1 MKITNFV
8 TPPEH
13 INFLAKNLFG
23 NCGEIINGSIA
34 YLEPN
39 GGGPVQLHTH
49 EHDRLFIVVR
59 GEAKVLFEN
68 STHII
73 RENESFLVK
82 GALLHSVWNNAF
94 ETTTMIGI
102 SVKSSDDRCIK

>member
-49 EHDRLFIVVR
+49 EHEGNAQFVSFVQTS
-59 GEAKVLFEN
+59 VL
-68 STHII
+68 
-73 RENESFLVK
+73 
-82 GALLHSVWNNAF
+82 
-94 ETTTMIGI
+94 
-102 SVKSSDDRCIK
+102 

>member
-34 YLEPN
+34 YLEPT
-39 GGGPVQLHTH
+39 G
-49 EHDRLFIVVR
+49 EDLFNYIR
-59 GEAKVLFEN
+59 T
-68 STHII
+68 STII
-73 RENESFLVK
+73 C
-82 GALLHSVWNNAF
+82 LLW
-94 ETTTMIGI
+94 
-102 SVKSSDDRCIK
+102 

>member
-34 YLEPN
+34 YLNPMGE
-39 GGGPVQLHTH
+39 G
-49 EHDRLFIVVR
+49 LFNYIR
-59 GEAKVLFEN
+59 T
-68 STHII
+68 STII
-73 RENESFLVK
+73 WKLY
-82 GALLHSVWNNAF
+82 
-94 ETTTMIGI
+94 
-102 SVKSSDDRCIK
+102 

>member
-39 GGGPVQLHTH
+39 GGRTCSITYA
-49 EHDRLFIVVR
+49 RAR
-59 GEAKVLFEN
+59 
-68 STHII
+68 
-73 RENESFLVK
+73 SF
-82 GALLHSVWNNAF
+82 GS
-94 ETTTMIGI
+94 
-102 SVKSSDDRCIK
+102 CIK